1 MLIYVNLHI
10 TSSHQGKCNSIVKV
24 TKDNNPI
31 CIQSASKRKMKFA
44 HFGTLTC
51 CTFKWMD
58 GCPVISFW
66 SSKVQICTQNEQ
78 EVRKYY
84 KAIDPEQLHRLHNT
98 CTVQKYFTVSF
109 ISLFIKFSVKTRH
122 H

>member
-44 HFGTLTC
+44 HLGTLTC
-51 CTFKWMD
+51 CTFKWM
-58 GCPVISFW
+58 GGFSVVSFW
-66 SSKVQICTQNEQ
+66 SSIQICTQNEQ
-78 EVRKYY
+78 EIRKYY
-84 KAIDPEQLHRLHNT
+84 KAIDPEQLQRLYNT